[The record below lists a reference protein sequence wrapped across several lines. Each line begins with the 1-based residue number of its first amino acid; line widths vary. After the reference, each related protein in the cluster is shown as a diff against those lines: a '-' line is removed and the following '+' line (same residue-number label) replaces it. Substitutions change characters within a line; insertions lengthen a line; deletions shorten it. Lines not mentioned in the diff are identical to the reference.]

1 MIEMAPAA
9 IMIEPALLSPTGAS
23 PVVEV
28 IAAELPRPRAGGRG
42 GAPVSARGCGP
53 LHQTHLRSVAHRAR
67 TGEGR
72 IVFDSI
78 GTPAPGSGLH
88 QCALCHAECVVPVWW
103 ESVDDDRW
111 HMLLRC
117 GACGTY
123 RDVTAGDDV
132 AQAYERDIE
141 RGARQIRAALERM
154 DRDRMAVQ
162 ADAFAAAL

>member
-1 MIEMAPAA
+1 VAPATC
-9 IMIEPALLSPTGAS
+9 TGD
-23 PVVEV
+23 
-28 IAAELPRPRAGGRG
+28 
-42 GAPVSARGCGP
+42 
-53 LHQTHLRSVAHRAR
+53 
-67 TGEGR
+67 GR
-72 IVFDSI
+72 IVFGSI

-103 ESVDDDRW
+103 ESVGDDRW

-141 RGARQIRAALERM
+141 RGTSQIRAALERM

-162 ADAFAAAL
+162 AVAFVAALQRDLIDAGDFARY